1 MYVMT
6 FFQTGYVIE
15 ITWIFMINNLV
26 TRKWRMSILP
36 QNLHVFGQIMRSLSR
51 WSGISHMLLVFRYVK
66 HFSVVKIVWSSSP
79 VLEKIFLKNYFWQ
92 NELHALVKKF
102 VKFMKKLKQK
112 IYRYLL
118 AIVYTSSHQASL
130 KNVLFPANI
139 YLLKVNN
146 RATRERCEI
155 RSKSTIQ

>member
-130 KNVLFPANI
+130 KNVVFPANI

>member
-6 FFQTGYVIE
+6 FFQTGSVIE

-51 WSGISHMLLVFRYVK
+51 WSGISHMFLVFRYVK

>member
-1 MYVMT
+1 MT
-6 FFQTGYVIE
+6 FFQTGSVIE

-130 KNVLFPANI
+130 KNVVFPANI

>member
-1 MYVMT
+1 MT
-6 FFQTGYVIE
+6 FFQTGSVIE

>member
-6 FFQTGYVIE
+6 FFQTGSVIE

-92 NELHALVKKF
+92 NELHALVKKISKIREKTKAEDLRIF
-102 VKFMKKLKQK
+102 VGNCLY
-112 IYRYLL
+112 I
-118 AIVYTSSHQASL
+118 IPSGIT
-130 KNVLFPANI
+130 
-139 YLLKVNN
+139 
-146 RATRERCEI
+146 
-155 RSKSTIQ
+155 

>member
-1 MYVMT
+1 MT
-6 FFQTGYVIE
+6 FFQTGSVIE
-15 ITWIFMINNLV
+15 ITWIFKINNLV